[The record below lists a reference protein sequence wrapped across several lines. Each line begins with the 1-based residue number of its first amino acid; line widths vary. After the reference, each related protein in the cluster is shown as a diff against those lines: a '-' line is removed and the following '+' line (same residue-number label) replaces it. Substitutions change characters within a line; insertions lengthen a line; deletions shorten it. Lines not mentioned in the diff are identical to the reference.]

1 MGTPARSLI
10 RGGKVMSIPNDP
22 NMLLSYVNLKL
33 RDYYANLEDMCDDM
47 DVSKAEIEEKLQK
60 IGFNYDSQR
69 NQFV

>member
-1 MGTPARSLI
+1 MSL
-10 RGGKVMSIPNDP
+10 PNDP

-33 RDYYANLEDMCDDM
+33 RDYYPNLEEMCDDM

-60 IGFNYDSQR
+60 IGLNYDSQR